1 MKKKLLALMV
11 IAALSVGMLA
21 GCGGGEAEPAS
32 DPAQTQQETVPAAEP
47 AEAEGED
54 AGTEELVNEILSTL
68 TLGYAGVSEADE
80 ELYLAV
86 DENVDYGI
94 LGIVSDGEATFLFG
108 DITESDDGLT
118 ITDISTGDSLTFTV
132 SEPETDA
139 EGDVFVTIEV
149 VSNGAEAVLYACDAS
164 AVIDAM
170 SQY

>member
-21 GCGGGEAEPAS
+21 GCGGGEAEPAAE
-32 DPAQTQQETVPAAEP
+32 PAQPQQETVPAAE

-68 TLGYAGVSEADE
+68 TLGYAGVSEAGE

-94 LGIVSDGEATFLFG
+94 LGIVSDGEATFLSG

-118 ITDISTGDSLTFTV
+118 ITDISTGNSLTFTV

-139 EGDVFVTIEV
+139 DGDVFVTIEV
-149 VSNGAEAVLYACDAS
+149 VSNGAEAVLYACDVS

>member
-1 MKKKLLALMV
+1 MKKYLSMILAVALCV
-11 IAALSVGMLA
+11 FALAA
-21 GCGGGEAEPAS
+21 CGGDDEPAPAS
-32 DPAQTQQETVPAAEP
+32 DPAPAAQTQTAE

-54 AGTEELVNEILSTL
+54 AGTEELVNELLSTL
-68 TLGYAGVSEADE
+68 TLGYAGVSEVGE

-94 LGIVSDGEATFLFG
+94 LGIVSDGEATFLSG

-118 ITDISTGDSLTFTV
+118 ITDISTGNSLTFTV